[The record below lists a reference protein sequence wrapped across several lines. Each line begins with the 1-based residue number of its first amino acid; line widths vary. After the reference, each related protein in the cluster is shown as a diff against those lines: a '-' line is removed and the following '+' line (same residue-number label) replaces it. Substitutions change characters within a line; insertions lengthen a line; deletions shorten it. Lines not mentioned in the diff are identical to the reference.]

1 MATLIIFL
9 SLLQSPPD
17 DRAARISETVE
28 RIRGGKF
35 ATAVPL
41 RDGTRKEYA
50 QLTLANARLVY
61 GEDLAAG
68 ERALK
73 ALGLIGRL
81 ISLEKTIGMFALQ
94 GPPAYN
100 PKDGVAVLSADVSDD
115 ELVWRFAFALGDQRH
130 GFPGVAKA
138 TGANFD
144 AQMALSATRQGACDM
159 TKHLWWAKKKG
170 DDAMPKEHLAGCIAG
185 AEKWEREQSRFATMV
200 VPRLFVRA
208 SDFGWRRGG
217 IFIEQVRQNGGMA
230 AVDKVLA
237 QPPVST
243 EQVLHVEKYVADER
257 PVAIDVLP
265 LDTLLATKG
274 FTRVWR
280 TTLGELGTAIV
291 LETHIK
297 DDVASASTGWGGDT
311 LTFYENAEKQPL
323 VAWATAWDTEA
334 DAKEFDAVCGRL
346 ATALSCESVRKGNA
360 VLFFVGLP
368 AAAKDEATKAAWKCG
383 TRWGDRVSLLGE

>member
-1 MATLIIFL
+1 MTLIAAL
-9 SLLQSPPD
+9 LLLQSPPD
-17 DRAARISETVE
+17 DRAARVSAAVE
-28 RIRGGKF
+28 EIRGAKF
-35 ATAVPL
+35 TTAVPL

-61 GEDLAAG
+61 GEDLSAG

-81 ISLEKTIGMFALQ
+81 ISLERTIGMYALQ

-100 PKDGVAVLSADVSDD
+100 PRDGVAVLSADVSDD
-115 ELVWRFAFALGDQRH
+115 ELVWRYAFALGDQRH
-130 GFPGVAKA
+130 GFPDVAKA
-138 TGANFD
+138 VGPNFD
-144 AQMALSATRQGACDM
+144 AQMALSAARQGACDI
-159 TKHLWWAKKKG
+159 TKQLFWAKKKR
-170 DDAMPKEHLAGCIAG
+170 DDAMPKEHLPGLIAG

-200 VPRLFVRA
+200 VPRLFVRV

-217 IFIEQVRQNGGMA
+217 IFAEQVRQNGGMA
-230 AVDKVLA
+230 AVDRMLA
-237 QPPVST
+237 RPPVST

-257 PVAIDVLP
+257 PVAIDVLA
-265 LDTLLATKG
+265 LDTTLATKG

-280 TTLGELGTAIV
+280 TTLGELGAAIV

-297 DDVASASTGWGGDT
+297 EDVGAASTGWGGDT

-334 DAKEFDAVCGRL
+334 DAKEFEAACGKL
-346 ATALSCESVRKGNA
+346 AAALSGEAVRRGTA

-368 AAAKDEATKAAWKCG
+368 AASKDEAMKAAWKC
-383 TRWGDRVSLLGE
+383 TARSGDRIALLGE

>member
-1 MATLIIFL
+1 VTLIAA
-9 SLLQSPPD
+9 LLLFQSPPP
-17 DRAARISETVE
+17 DRAARISAVVE
-28 RIRGGKF
+28 EIRGTKF
-35 ATAVPL
+35 ASAVPL

-100 PKDGVAVLSADVSDD
+100 PKDGVAMLSADVSDD
-115 ELVWRFAFALGDQRH
+115 ELVWRYAFALGDQRH
-130 GFPGVAKA
+130 GFPDVAKA
-138 TGANFD
+138 TGPSFD

-159 TKHLWWAKKKG
+159 TKHLWWAKKRL
-170 DDAMPKEHLAGCIAG
+170 DDPMPGEHLAGCVAG

-230 AVDKVLA
+230 AVDRVLA
-237 QPPVST
+237 RPPVST

-257 PVAIDVLP
+257 PVAIDVLA
-265 LDTLLATKG
+265 LDTMLATKG

-280 TTLGELGTAIV
+280 TTLGELGAAIV
-291 LETHIK
+291 LETHLK
-297 DDVASASTGWGGDT
+297 EDVAAASTGWGGDT
-311 LTFYENAEKQPL
+311 LTYYENAEKQPL

-334 DAKEFDAVCGRL
+334 DAKEFEAAGGKL
-346 ATALSCESVRKGNA
+346 ATALGGEAARKGNA
-360 VLFFVGLP
+360 VVFLAG
-368 AAAKDEATKAAWKCG
+368 AAAFKDDAVKASWKCVA
-383 TRWGDRVSLLGE
+383 RSGDAVRALGE